1 MNAPEHAAGPNR
13 FRWLGALIGL
23 VAALVVFG
31 PPLPAA
37 AQDGPNLPDLQLQRF
52 RPAPGPT
59 DYLHVYGTGV
69 APHLEWDVG
78 FYIDHAN
85 DPMQVATR
93 NFPFK
98 ETVDFQTTVSLLGNI
113 GLFDMFE
120 VGLLLPVTAIQTSQE
135 LQPITESGESTTDL
149 PIAGVNDWR
158 ITAKYQILDLLED
171 PLGLAVIAAAYVPL
185 ASNEALTSDDAF
197 SGEMLVAGDY
207 WLWRGIRMGLNLGY
221 RYRNTKEVIRNS
233 TISDAFLWGLGLN
246 IPLFIGDLD
255 GIIEI
260 DGEISTAKDPGIK
273 RLTKGEVPSEIKFA
287 VRYQMTE
294 DWTLTAG
301 LGSGLSDGIGAP
313 DFRAILGITGHWVS
327 GGDWSFDYD
336 ADGFYGRIDECPDE
350 EEDVDGFQDDDGCPD
365 YDNDGDGVPDD
376 VDECP
381 GTPEGARVM
390 IDGCVDN
397 DFDGDGI
404 PNSEDECPEDLED
417 KDGFEDKD
425 GCPDLDNDDDGIP
438 DTSDECPDEPENF
451 NGFADEDGCP
461 EDPNDKVT
469 ITNDKLVI
477 TEQVYFET
485 AKAKIR
491 KESHDILNEVATVLK
506 DNPQI
511 ELLRVEG
518 HTDNRG
524 SESYNQDLSQRRAE
538 SVRLYLIK
546 QGVSDERLAAVGY
559 GEAEPIADNE
569 TEEGRS
575 KNRRVDFTILKTTS
589 DPGE

>member
-1 MNAPEHAAGPNR
+1 MNVPEHGHGPNWS
-13 FRWLGALIGL
+13 RWIPTLLGL
-23 VAALVVFG
+23 VAVASTIAWSA
-31 PPLPAA
+31 PAT
-37 AQDGPNLPDLQLQRF
+37 AQDDPDLPDLQLQRF

-59 DYLHVYGTGV
+59 DYLHVFGTGV
-69 APHLEWDVG
+69 PAHLEWDAG

-98 ETVDFQTTVSLLGNI
+98 ETVDFQTTVSLMGSI
-113 GLFDMFE
+113 GLFEMFE
-120 VGLLLPVTAIQTSQE
+120 IGLLLPVTAIQTSQE

-158 ITAKYQILDLLED
+158 ITAKYQIFDLLQD
-171 PLGLAVIAAAYVPL
+171 PLGLAVVAGAYVPL

-197 SGEMLVAGDY
+197 SGELLVAGDY
-207 WLWRGIRMGLNLGY
+207 WLWRGIRLGLNLGY

-233 TISDAFLWGLGLN
+233 TISDAFLWGIGAN

-260 DGEISTAKDPGIK
+260 DGEISTAKDEGIK

-287 VRYQMTE
+287 VRYQINE

-336 ADGFYGRIDECPDE
+336 ADGFYGRIDQCPDE
-350 EEDVDGFQDDDGCPD
+350 DEDIDGFEDDDGCPD
-365 YDNDGDGVPDD
+365 FDNDGDGVPDD

-381 GTPEGARVM
+381 GTPEGARVLT
-390 IDGCVDN
+390 DGCVDN

-404 PNSEDECPEDLED
+404 PNNEDECPEDLED
-417 KDGFEDKD
+417 KDGFEDGD
-425 GCPDLDNDDDGIP
+425 GCPDRDNDQDGIP
-438 DTSDECPDEPENF
+438 DSADECPDEPENF

-461 EDPNDKVT
+461 EDPDDRVT
-469 ITNDKLVI
+469 ITDNKLVI

-491 KESHDILNEVATVLK
+491 EESYDILNEVAQVLN

-511 ELLRVEG
+511 ELMRVEG

-524 SESYNQDLSQRRAE
+524 SETYNQKLSQRRAE
-538 SVRLYLIK
+538 SVRRYLIDK
-546 QGVSDERLAAVGY
+546 DVDEDRLAAVGY
-559 GEAEPIADNE
+559 GEAKPIADNE

-575 KNRRVDFTILKTTS
+575 KNRRVEFTILETKGDDS
-589 DPGE
+589 E